1 MFQGIPIQPE
11 QASSIARQVDYLY
24 YFLSFIAIFFSV
36 VIFSAVFYFSIR
48 YRRRQESMVP
58 KPIHGSLPLE
68 LAWSIGPG
76 LICMFIFAWA
86 SILYFRN
93 ANPPEGS
100 MEIYVV
106 GKQWMWKL
114 QHPGGQ
120 REINELHVPVGRPVK
135 LVMTSEDVVH
145 SFFVPAFRVKK
156 DVVPGTYTTVW
167 FQADQPG
174 QYHLFCTQYCGTQHS
189 QMIGWVY
196 VMQPRDYEKWLSGG
210 GGGNMASSGERLFQ
224 RLGCQTC
231 HVAGGG
237 GRGPSLPGIYGKPVL
252 FEDGT
257 KAIADDDY
265 IRESI
270 LNPAAKVVAGYK
282 PVMPTFQGQVSEE
295 QILQLIAYIK
305 SLTKEQAGTAG
316 SASEGLSDETSGKA
330 PGKALGKAAGKQK

>member
-1 MFQGIPIQPE
+1 MFQGIPIQPD

-36 VIFSAVFYFSIR
+36 IIFGAVFYFSIR
-48 YRRRQESMVP
+48 YRRRAESQIP

-68 LAWSIGPG
+68 LIWSIGPG
-76 LICMFIFAWA
+76 IICLFIFAWA

-135 LVMTSEDVVH
+135 LVMTSEDVIH

-174 QYHLFCTQYCGTQHS
+174 QYHLFCSQYCGTMHS
-189 QMIGWVY
+189 GMIGWVY
-196 VMQPRDYEKWLSGG
+196 VMQPRDYENWLSGG
-210 GGGNMASSGERLFQ
+210 GGGNMASSGERLFE
-224 RLGCQTC
+224 RLGCSTC
-231 HVAGGG
+231 HVPGGG
-237 GRGPSLPGIYGKPVL
+237 GRCPSLPGIYGKPVL
-252 FEDGT
+252 LDDGT
-257 KAIADDDY
+257 KVVADDAY

-270 LNPAAKVVAGYK
+270 LSPAAKVVAGYK
-282 PVMPTFQGQVSEE
+282 PIMPTFQGQVSEE

-305 SLTKEQAGTAG
+305 SLTKEQTGATGGTDTAAGEIAGTPPA
-316 SASEGLSDETSGKA
+316 
-330 PGKALGKAAGKQK
+330 KAAGKKK